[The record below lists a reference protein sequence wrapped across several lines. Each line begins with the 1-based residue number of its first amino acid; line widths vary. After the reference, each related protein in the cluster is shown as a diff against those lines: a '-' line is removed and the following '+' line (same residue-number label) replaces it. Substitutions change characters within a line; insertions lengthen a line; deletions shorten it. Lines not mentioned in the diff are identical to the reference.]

1 MSGRLAGWLL
11 DCALLTYC
19 PQDLPNYIWAGY
31 AATMLTRGTER
42 LITNIFTVQALCQ
55 SHQDH
60 PDARGTGRVPVPAG
74 TCKCRIRYLGISENY
89 QFLPGTG

>member
-31 AATMLTRGTER
+31 AATMPTRGTER
-42 LITNIFTVQALCQ
+42 LITNIFTV
-55 SHQDH
+55 
-60 PDARGTGRVPVPAG
+60 
-74 TCKCRIRYLGISENY
+74 
-89 QFLPGTG
+89 